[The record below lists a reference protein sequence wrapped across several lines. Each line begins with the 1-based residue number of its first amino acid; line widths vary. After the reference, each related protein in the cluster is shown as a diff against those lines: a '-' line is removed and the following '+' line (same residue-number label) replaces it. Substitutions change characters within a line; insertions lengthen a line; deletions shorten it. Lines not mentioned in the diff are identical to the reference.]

1 MSTGSTMC
9 KFEMALVISPISS
22 KTMWWFCARWII
34 DIRRRMVIMVK
45 FWLEVL
51 SLLVVA
57 RLSALTELT
66 FALWCRSVQIRNF

>member
-1 MSTGSTMC
+1 
-9 KFEMALVISPISS
+9 
-22 KTMWWFCARWII
+22 MWWFCARWII

-45 FWLEVL
+45 FWLEVF